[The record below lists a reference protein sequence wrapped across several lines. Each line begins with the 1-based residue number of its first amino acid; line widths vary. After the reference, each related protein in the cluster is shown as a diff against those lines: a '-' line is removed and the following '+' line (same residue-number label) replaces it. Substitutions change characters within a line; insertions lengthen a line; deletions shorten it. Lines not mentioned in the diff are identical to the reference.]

1 MAGAGRGPAGPGR
14 PRAPLLAAYLGA
26 ARLSGPFWRLALA
39 RRTRAGKED
48 PARVAEKLGR
58 PGRPRPA
65 GTLLWFH
72 AVSVGESL
80 ALLTL
85 LQRLGEEM
93 AGAHFLLTTIT
104 RTSAEALA
112 KAGLPA
118 RVIHQFAPA
127 DAPGPVAAFLDHWR
141 PDAAIVSERD
151 LWPLTLTETHAR
163 GIPMLLINARVTN
176 RGFRRRKRLPALYR
190 GVYALFDRI
199 LMQNEASRDRFV
211 ALGAPAG
218 RLEHMGVLKT
228 ASAPLPD
235 RAEER
240 ARLETLLDGRP
251 RWVAGSTHRLEEAQ
265 ILDAHAA
272 ARERLP
278 DLLLILAPRQ
288 PDLADATEAEARARF
303 DTPLL
308 ARRSRG
314 EPPGPATA
322 VYLAD
327 TIGDMGLWFR
337 LAPVAFMGHSL
348 PVEGRVL
355 TGKNPWEAIALGAV
369 VLHGP
374 NLGNFAESYAAL
386 EAAGATLAVDD
397 AAGLARAVVAAQ
409 DADFRAPRV
418 VAAAAAAAAAQA
430 ALDRAAAA
438 VAALLAGPRRLRP

>member
-1 MAGAGRGPAGPGR
+1 MKTAAQGPARPR
-14 PRAPLLAAYLGA
+14 PRAPLLAAYLGL
-26 ARLSGPFWRLALA
+26 ARVAGPLWRLALA

-48 PARVAEKLGR
+48 PARVGEKLGR
-58 PGRPRPA
+58 PGRPRPD

-93 AGAHFLLTTIT
+93 PEAHFLLTTIT

-127 DAPGPVAAFLDHWR
+127 DAPGPVRAFLDHWH
-141 PDAAIVSERD
+141 PDAAVVSERD

-163 GIPMLLINARVTN
+163 GIPMMLINARVTN
-176 RGFRRRKRLPALYR
+176 RGFKRRKRLPALYR
-190 GVYALFDRI
+190 GVYGLFDRI
-199 LMQNEASRDRFV
+199 LMQNEDSRTRFV

-235 RAEER
+235 RPEER
-240 ARLETLLDGRP
+240 ARLEALLGDRP

-272 ARERLP
+272 ARAQAG

-303 DTPLL
+303 ASGTV

-314 EPPGPATA
+314 EALAAGTA
-322 VYLAD
+322 VYIAD

-337 LAPVAFMGHSL
+337 LCPVAFMGHSL

-355 TGKNPWEAIALGAV
+355 TGKNPWEAIALGAL

-374 NLGNFAESYAAL
+374 NLGNFAESYAVL
-386 EAAGATLAVDD
+386 RAAGASVEVAD
-397 AAGLARAVVAAQ
+397 AAALAAAVAAAQ
-409 DADFRAPRV
+409 DAAFRAPRV
-418 VAAAAAAAAAQA
+418 AAATAQAAAAQA
-430 ALDRAAAA
+430 ALDHAAAA
-438 VAALLAGPRRLRP
+438 VRALLAGAAAHRL